1 MKKALIT
8 GITGQD
14 GSYLAEFLID
24 KGYEVHGIVRA
35 CSSFNRGRIDHLTNP
50 DKYTAVNQENPILWH
65 GDLTDSSSI
74 EKIIGEV
81 KPDEIYNLG
90 AQSHVR
96 ISFDIPQVTTESISL
111 GTLNLLEAM
120 RTLCPKARF
129 YQASSS
135 EMFGEVAEVPQTEK
149 TPFYPRSP
157 YACAKVH
164 AHFLTINYREA
175 YGLHASNGI
184 LFNHES
190 EKRGENFVTRK
201 ITRNLA
207 RIKVGLQHN
216 FSLGNL
222 DTERDWG
229 YAKDYVEAMW
239 KMLQQDNPEDY
250 VIGTGEKHSVRE
262 FLEEAARNLDVSII
276 SNDMKGIDEKY
287 LGKNGKVVVNINPLY
302 FRPTEV
308 DLLLANPEKAREKL
322 GWAPRVKFR
331 ELVKKMTE
339 YDLELAKKE
348 AQINGRVRTF

>member
-1 MKKALIT
+1 MKRALIT
-8 GITGQD
+8 GVTGQD
-14 GSYLAEFLID
+14 GSYLAEFLINKD
-24 KGYEVHGIVRA
+24 YEVHGIVRA
-35 CSSFNRGRIDHLTNP
+35 CSSFNRGRIDHLTNL
-50 DKYTAVNQENPILWH
+50 DKHTAITQENPILWH

-96 ISFDIPQVTTESISL
+96 ISFDIPKATTDIISL
-111 GTLNLLEAM
+111 GTLSLLEAM
-120 RTLCPKARF
+120 RHLCPGAKF

-135 EMFGEVAEVPQTEK
+135 EMYGKVAEIPQTEK
-149 TPFYPRSP
+149 TPFHPRSP

-201 ITRNLA
+201 ITRNLT

-222 DTERDWG
+222 DAERDWG
-229 YAKDYVEAMW
+229 HARDYVEAMW
-239 KMLQQDNPEDY
+239 KMLQEDKPDDY

-262 FLEEAARNLDVSII
+262 FLEETAKYLDIPII
-276 SNDMKGIDEKY
+276 SNGMNGVDEKY
-287 LGKNGKVVVNINPLY
+287 VDKKGNVVVNINPLY

-308 DLLLANPEKAREKL
+308 DLLLANSEKAREKL
-322 GWAPRVKFR
+322 KWEPKITFNEGIKETFDWIKNKKF
-331 ELVKKMTE
+331 
-339 YDLELAKKE
+339 
-348 AQINGRVRTF
+348 IS